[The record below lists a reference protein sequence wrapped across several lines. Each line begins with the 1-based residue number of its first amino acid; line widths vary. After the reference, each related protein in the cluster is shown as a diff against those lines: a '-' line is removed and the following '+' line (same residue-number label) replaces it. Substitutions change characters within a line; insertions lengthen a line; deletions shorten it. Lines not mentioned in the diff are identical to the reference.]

1 MRLRANN
8 LTLVLNEFTL
18 AVFGVLDST
27 HLIPCEKG
35 WRRGGR
41 ETLFE
46 QKEKEWV
53 MLQLS

>member
-35 WRRGGR
+35 WGRGGR
-41 ETLFE
+41 ETLFG